1 MIKKYVLVSTYG
13 WEAYVENFESFE
25 QAEKEMIK
33 RFCEEINY
41 RTDDYINE
49 LQSLLDNGDIILEN
63 NWGFISYDYS
73 KSGCMVDFS
82 ISELL

>member
-1 MIKKYVLVSTYG
+1 MVKKYVLVSTYG
-13 WEAYVENFESFE
+13 WRVDVVSFKSFE

-49 LQSLLDNGDIILEN
+49 LQSLLDNGDVQLRDD
-63 NWGFISYDYS
+63 WAVISYGYS
-73 KSGCMVDFS
+73 KSGCMVDFG
-82 ISELL
+82 INEIV

>member
-1 MIKKYVLVSTYG
+1 MVKKYVLVSTYG
-13 WEAYVENFESFE
+13 WGVDVVRFKSFE

-73 KSGCMVDFS
+73 KSGCMVGFS
-82 ISELL
+82 INEIL